1 VIGLDALRLVVLI
14 PLCLVFGATLT
25 VLRLYW
31 RAWRELPAERARLT
45 PVHVAL
51 VSAGVLL
58 LTSALAWALI
68 AGFRDRPLDAFAAV
82 RLSMYGV
89 GALAILAALWV
100 IGGIQRRRVR
110 FERHIEVHVAEPD
123 EEADRRG

>member
-1 VIGLDALRLVVLI
+1 VNALDALRLVVLV

-25 VLRLYW
+25 VGRLYW
-31 RAWRELPAERARLT
+31 RAWRELPSEARLT

-68 AGFRDRPLDAFAAV
+68 AGFRDRPFDAFAAV

-100 IGGIQRRRVR
+100 IGGMQRRRVR
-110 FERHIEVHVAEPD
+110 FERKLIVHTD
-123 EEADRRG
+123 EGGGDGDG

>member
-1 VIGLDALRLVVLI
+1 MNGLDTLRLVVLV
-14 PLCLVFGATLT
+14 PLSLVFGATLT
-25 VLRLYW
+25 VGRLYW
-31 RAWRELPAERARLT
+31 RAWRDLPADRVRLT

-68 AGFRDRPLDAFAAV
+68 AGFRDRPFDPFAAV

-100 IGGIQRRRVR
+100 IGGIQRRKVR
-110 FERHIEVHVAEPD
+110 FERRLIVHTD
-123 EEADRRG
+123 DNGGGDGDG

>member
-1 VIGLDALRLVVLI
+1 MTALRLVVLV
-14 PLCLVFGATLT
+14 PLCLVAGATFT

-31 RAWRELPAERARLT
+31 RAWRELPDRARLT

-51 VSAGVLL
+51 VSLGVLL
-58 LTSALAWALI
+58 LTAGLAWALI
-68 AGFRDRPLDAFAAV
+68 DAIDDRPLDAPGTV

-89 GALAILAALWV
+89 GAVAILAALWV

-110 FERHIEVHVAEPD
+110 FERKLIVHTD
-123 EEADRRG
+123 DTNGGGGGDG

>member
-1 VIGLDALRLVVLI
+1 VSTLDAIRLVVLV

-31 RAWRELPAERARLT
+31 RAWRELPSEARLT

-58 LTSALAWALI
+58 LTFALAWALI
-68 AGFRDRPLDAFAAV
+68 VGFRDAPFDAFAAV

-110 FERHIEVHVAEPD
+110 FERKLIVHTDDPRGDAGPD
-123 EEADRRG
+123 